1 MARGPG
7 KAISSDESVAHVIAL
22 DILRHAF
29 VDLAA
34 SFGRNDAA
42 AAGAAVESIEQHIA
56 NRMLHFRNELPKWI
70 GGQLGSAITFCGRRR
85 ASSVI
90 RSGPQSS
97 RSRKLRGDT
106 DAPRYASRSARATS
120 KAPTR

>member
-42 AAGAAVESIEQHIA
+42 AAGAAVESIE
-56 NRMLHFRNELPKWI
+56 PV
-70 GGQLGSAITFCGRRR
+70 SATAFSAATASRR
-85 ASSVI
+85 ADSEAACGPMPVSS
-90 RSGPQSS
+90 
-97 RSRKLRGDT
+97 
-106 DAPRYASRSARATS
+106 
-120 KAPTR
+120 TRF

>member
-56 NRMLHFRNELPKWI
+56 NRMFHFRNELPKWI
-70 GGQLGSAITFCGRRR
+70 GGQLGSGDHILRP
-85 ASSVI
+85 ASSIVRHTI
-90 RSGPQSS
+90 RTAKQQI
-97 RSRKLRGDT
+97 
-106 DAPRYASRSARATS
+106 AQAAR
-120 KAPTR
+120 RH